1 MLNFFFQLLTQLK
14 VALIKKFLLK
24 TTKSYQ
30 EIMQEESQAH
40 EVGFHICDYLF
51 ILFLLFFYRKKRNGR
66 CYIPHYIYT
75 PSLQKSHTGENIATE
90 SESGR
95 KVIVRK

>member
-1 MLNFFFQLLTQLK
+1 MRLDFIY
-14 VALIKKFLLK
+14 VI
-24 TTKSYQ
+24 
-30 EIMQEESQAH
+30 I
-40 EVGFHICDYLF
+40 YLF
-51 ILFLLFFYRKKRNGR
+51 YLFLLFFYRKKRNGR